1 MTSALEW
8 TELDPALMLFQSYRA
23 QGGANGP
30 ASRSEDGTCN
40 EYLNVL
46 EDTL

>member
-1 MTSALEW
+1 MTSALGW
-8 TELDPALMLFQSYRA
+8 TELDPALMLVQAHRA
-23 QGGANGP
+23 QGGANSP

-40 EYLNVL
+40 EYLKVL